1 MKSVGNFL
9 YESLLFSDK
18 DMMLDADFSKNII
31 FITGLS
37 GAGKSTFAEDFLQ
50 KYNYDAHVILDNFW
64 YELYGN
70 KYDNIKDGELDQ
82 KIYDKYIKELFK
94 FIKSFENKKERYVIE
109 GIQIFTL
116 YFDIGKKYMDFIKN
130 YPIIFI
136 NSSVAKSGFR
146 GLKRYWK
153 NNKYW
158 LKDPKNPFLHYSV
171 KNYNLDKYFEEFKKE
186 RFKFAKTLHIREP
199 K

>member
-9 YESLLFSDK
+9 YESVLFSDK

-37 GAGKSTFAEDFLQ
+37 GTGKSTFAEDFLQ

-158 LKDPKNPFLHYSV
+158 PQRS
-171 KNYNLDKYFEEFKKE
+171 
-186 RFKFAKTLHIREP
+186 
-199 K
+199 